1 MIREQVLLPPHRR
14 PMGQPAAAVTPPP
27 GSAPTPP
34 ERRRLVGLTPGLAPN
49 GLEAGVI
56 TRLLEGDP
64 RDPLAASLLDTLAS
78 LTAEALQQAPNGAEG
93 STPAEVRGVAARI
106 ATGLAVAL
114 LESDLADRITARLAE
129 EAPFAEGWRSCPE

>member
-1 MIREQVLLPPHRR
+1 MPP
-14 PMGQPAAAVTPPP
+14 
-27 GSAPTPP
+27 S
-34 ERRRLVGLTPGLAPN
+34 

-56 TRLLEGDP
+56 AHLLEGD
-64 RDPLAASLLDTLAS
+64 RLAASLLETLATR
-78 LTAEALQQAPNGAEG
+78 TAEALLQAPNGAAG
-93 STPAEVRGVAARI
+93 SSPAEVRGVAARI

>member
-1 MIREQVLLPPHRR
+1 MIREQVLLGAR
-14 PMGQPAAAVTPPP
+14 P
-27 GSAPTPP
+27 
-34 ERRRLVGLTPGLAPN
+34 RLVGLTPALAPN

-64 RDPLAASLLDTLAS
+64 QADSLGDSLLDTLAI
-78 LTAEALQQAPNGAEG
+78 LTAEALHQAPNGAAG
-93 STPAEVRGVAARI
+93 STPAEVRGLAARI

-114 LESDLADRITARLAE
+114 LESDLAERITVRLAE